1 MSIGA
6 LKTPGGYRFDET
18 FSALQK
24 CIRAGDE
31 RGALYW
37 AIELE
42 PEFTPHLWNRLEII
56 SHEDVGLA
64 NPELSVQIFTWKQ
77 QYKDMRTRKN
87 SASRLVLANAIL
99 ALCRSPKSRMADTFC
114 NAVYRSD
121 EWIPIPDV
129 AKDKHTAAGRQM
141 GRGWPHFFE
150 IGIICANDTDVDDP
164 YREQAEMLMTSGAPF
179 RYAEWKKGDGVVR
192 SEDDPTGQ
200 NQGNQARLALE
211 H

>member
-6 LKTPGGYRFDET
+6 MKTPGGYRFDET

-24 CIRAGDE
+24 CIRSGDE

-42 PEFTPHLWNRLEII
+42 PEFYPHLWNRLEII

-64 NPELSVQIFTWKQ
+64 NPELSVLIYTWKIQ
-77 QYKDMRTRKN
+77 HKEMVNRKN
-87 SASRLVLANAIL
+87 SAKRLVLANAIL
-99 ALCRSPKSRMADTFC
+99 ALCRSPKSRQADTFC

-121 EWIPIPDV
+121 EYLEIPDV

-141 GRGWPHFFE
+141 GRGWQHFFE
-150 IGIICANDTDVDDP
+150 VGVVCANDTDVDDP
-164 YREQAEMLMTSGAPF
+164 YREEAERFMTAGAPF
-179 RYAEWKKGDGVVR
+179 KYDGMKKGDVR
-192 SEDDPTGQ
+192 KGSDTRQ
-200 NQGNQARLALE
+200 QGPEEQQETQLGF
-211 H
+211 